1 MKELLDALSSISSP
15 TRRILRVFFAAVLR
29 RTGNTYNYTYKCRK
43 LQHCRIGIGRRVLV
57 NGELDAKI
65 YGVKIDG
72 AKLDAKIYGVELP
85 AMSLPRLRRAQKL
98 DVSGSRF

>member
-43 LQHCRIGIGRRVLV
+43 LEHCRIGIGRRVESMKEK
-57 NGELDAKI
+57 GKRGGLDWKTE
-65 YGVKIDG
+65 VT
-72 AKLDAKIYGVELP
+72 
-85 AMSLPRLRRAQKL
+85 
-98 DVSGSRF
+98 